1 MFDIFYNQAVR
12 KITVAFASLFNDIYV
27 VRLNSDGTTE
37 KHIRVPLGYG
47 PKQKYIRRLRENN
60 SITED
65 SADVAITLPRLAFNM
80 TGVEYDSARKK
91 NTLQRRFITH
101 TDSGK
106 TYNNYSEVPY
116 NFSFK
121 LSVMVK
127 FMEDGLCIMEQI
139 LPYFTPE
146 FTITIN
152 FNDINQKVDI
162 PVVLSGV
169 AVNEEYEGDFD
180 SRRLISFDMDFTAK
194 AHIYGPIKESK
205 IIQTTTSTIWNLEE
219 LLASG
224 GISGPTGALSKLTG
238 GVTGPS
244 GASSGIDDFTDYTTN
259 IRVYGG
265 PSGSAI
271 DEGGSNI

>member
-12 KITVAFASLFNDIYV
+12 KITVAFGSLFNNIYV
-27 VRLNSDGTTE
+27 TRLNADGTTE
-37 KHIRVPLGYG
+37 RQIRVPLGYG
-47 PKQKYIRRLRENN
+47 PKQKYIRRLEESS
-60 SITED
+60 SISDDAT
-65 SADVAITLPRLAFNM
+65 DVQITLPRLAFNM

-91 NTLQRRFITH
+91 NTLQRRFIEH
-101 TDSGK
+101 ADNSK
-106 TYNNYSEVPY
+106 TYTNYSEVPY
-116 NFSFK
+116 NFTFNVSA
-121 LSVMVK
+121 MVK

-162 PVVLSGV
+162 PVVLSSV

-180 SRRLISFDMDFTAK
+180 ARRLITFDMEFTAK
-194 AHIYGPIKESK
+194 AHIYGKTKSSNV
-205 IIQTTTSTIWNLEE
+205 IQTTTSTIWNLEE
-219 LLASG
+219 LLSGG
-224 GISGPTGALSKLTG
+224 GISGPTGAQSKITV

-244 GASSGIDDFTDYTTN
+244 GASSGIGNFTGYETSVS
-259 IRVYGG
+259 VYGG

-271 DEGGSNI
+271 DEGGNDT